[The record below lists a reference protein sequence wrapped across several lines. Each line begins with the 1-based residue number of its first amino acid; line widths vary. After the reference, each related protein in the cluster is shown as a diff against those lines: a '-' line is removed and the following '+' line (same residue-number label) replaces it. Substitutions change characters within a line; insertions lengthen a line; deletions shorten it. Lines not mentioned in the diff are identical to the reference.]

1 MLTDELLDQLGF
13 YVRVNFIE
21 PAPKRPKR
29 PKPVKGIAWVS
40 SSVCYSI
47 RESYS
52 RSREPFPKAKLADR
66 LKLLK
71 LTFPQYLLNF
81 IAERGLDEVDVYK
94 RANLD
99 RRIFSKLRNQ
109 KGYMPRKRTIIA
121 IAFAMELTLDE
132 AQKLLERGGYYLS
145 EYSKEDVIIAF
156 CFDNKIYDL
165 FTVNEAL
172 DHYGF
177 KPIS

>member
-1 MLTDELLDQLGF
+1 MINIAAVEERLRRIKETFPKYLLD
-13 YVRVNFIE
+13 
-21 PAPKRPKR
+21 
-29 PKPVKGIAWVS
+29 
-40 SSVCYSI
+40 
-47 RESYS
+47 
-52 RSREPFPKAKLADR
+52 
-66 LKLLK
+66 
-71 LTFPQYLLNF
+71 F
-81 IAERGLDEVDVYK
+81 IAARGLNEVDVYK

-132 AQKLLERGGYYLS
+132 AQNLLERGGYSLS